1 MFTQDT
7 SGDFLDLNND
17 ILLIN
22 LMTGIDSDNER
33 RGTPVAFTSNER
45 EARHGAILEIISKE
59 RLQALILIGDT
70 NIGSGFLGDLRYYT
84 DNFIIFGRQV
94 VVVFL
99 QFEPVLFAGSEIQR
113 QAAVKRSSVK
123 DCRFSEDLI
132 ADVANLLK
140 ERGIFKGRIGINSE
154 MLPLAW
160 YHFLKQEL
168 PQVDWVETHDRIMQ
182 IRFQRSQEEAEI
194 FRKGATLADGGFEA
208 ALKMIR
214 PGVSEYE
221 IVAEIE
227 RYARAGG
234 AEAHFTLIGSGKF
247 ALGDG
252 NRLPLPYSP
261 SPRRLEDGDSIV
273 MEITPRYEGYWTQL
287 VRTVNVGRPNE
298 ALNKL
303 HQVCRDA
310 IKKGL
315 ERFKPGNRVRD
326 IVLSMEA
333 NVMDRGYL
341 FKPPS
346 GHICGID
353 GIEARVSLQNEMVL
367 EPRMAVIIHPT
378 VFTPDGKNSFFWGET
393 YLVSSDGYERL
404 HRSTDE
410 LLTI

>member
-1 MFTQDT
+1 
-7 SGDFLDLNND
+7 
-17 ILLIN
+17 
-22 LMTGIDSDNER
+22 
-33 RGTPVAFTSNER
+33 VAFTTTER
-45 EARHGAILEIISKE
+45 EARHRAILEIIKKDH
-59 RLQALILIGDT
+59 LQALILIGDT
-70 NIGSGFLGDLRYYT
+70 NVGNGFLGDLRYYT

-94 VVVFL
+94 VVVFP
-99 QFEPVLFAGSEIQR
+99 QFEPFLFAGSEIQR

-132 ADVANLLK
+132 ADVVELLK
-140 ERGIFKGRIGINSE
+140 ERGISTGRIGINFE

-160 YHFLKQEL
+160 YNFLRQEL
-168 PQVDWVETHDRIMQ
+168 PQVNWVETHDRIMQ
-182 IRFQRSQEEAEI
+182 IRFQRSQEEAEM
-194 FRKGATLADGGFEA
+194 FRKGAILADGGFGA
-208 ALKMIR
+208 AIKMIR

-227 RYARAGG
+227 HYARSGG

-261 SPRRLEDGDSIV
+261 SPRRVEDGDSIV

-298 ALNKL
+298 DLKKL

-315 ERFKPGNRVRD
+315 ERFKPGNRVKD
-326 IVLSMEA
+326 IVLAMEA
-333 NVMDRGYL
+333 YVTDCGYL

-346 GHICGID
+346 GHMCGID
-353 GIEARVSLQNEMVL
+353 GIEARVSRQNEMVL

-393 YLVSSDGYERL
+393 YLVNSDGYEWL

-410 LLTI
+410 LLTIERR